1 MKRFNIREN
10 GIYRSRNGAILG
22 VCRGL
27 AESFDLSLFWVR
39 FTVVVLL
46 LFSGLWPIIGV
57 YLVAALLMKPQP
69 VHPIE
74 SEDEQEFYNSYVHS
88 PRGAA
93 HRLKKRFES
102 LERRIQRMEE
112 TVTGREFDWERR
124 FHSS

>member
-1 MKRFNIREN
+1 MNKFKVREN

-22 VCRGL
+22 VCKGL
-27 AESFDLSLFWVR
+27 AEAFDISLFWVR
-39 FTVVVLL
+39 FTMVVLL
-46 LFSGLWPIIGV
+46 LFTGFWPILGI
-57 YLVAALLMKPQP
+57 YIVAALLLKPKP

-74 SEDEQEFYNSYVHS
+74 NEDEQEFYNSYVHS
-88 PRGAA
+88 PQGAA
-93 HRLKKRFES
+93 HRLKKRFEN